1 MLLDLAKF
9 HVHTQLLTL
18 RTQLCSFSLA
28 PIGLLSFDIQQ
39 IIQTLLSFIPTV
51 AVTHTMTDICKTSQ
65 KAVIY
70 IGPIPPMPWELW
82 LALLV
87 EIYVDR
93 GCFIYAA
100 GSKIYIAGI
109 SLHSTVNCH
118 NKFRHQ
124 GNECIILSK
133 IGGISRA
140 IFSTVSTMPI
150 GWNSTAKC
158 ATRRGWDRLK
168 REISRRK
175 FQLYLQASWKFST

>member
-70 IGPIPPMPWELW
+70 IGPIPPMP
-82 LALLV
+82 
-87 EIYVDR
+87 
-93 GCFIYAA
+93 
-100 GSKIYIAGI
+100 
-109 SLHSTVNCH
+109 
-118 NKFRHQ
+118 
-124 GNECIILSK
+124 
-133 IGGISRA
+133 
-140 IFSTVSTMPI
+140 
-150 GWNSTAKC
+150 
-158 ATRRGWDRLK
+158 
-168 REISRRK
+168 
-175 FQLYLQASWKFST
+175 